1 MTHCRKASERKADL
15 LRNADSKDERN
26 RVKSLN
32 EQRTN
37 SARANYAPADLEAMV
52 SEGSLTAS
60 EWERCKDKNDTDG
73 RASWVRIPMRS
84 RIINLK
90 E

>member
-15 LRNADSKDERN
+15 LRNADSKDERS

-32 EQRTN
+32 EQRAN
-37 SARANYAPADLEAMV
+37 FARVNYTLADLEAMV

-60 EWERCKDKNDTDG
+60 EWERCKDKNDTNG
-73 RASWVRIPMRS
+73 RARWVRIPLRS
-84 RIINLK
+84 RIILK
-90 E
+90 R